1 MGDMPERLHVNY
13 EAGDGMDVEVYVDGK
28 YVLGATREEIGSKGV
43 AAVAGAARH
52 VAAALAAPAP
62 RPKLEI
68 VRTDD
73 GVSFYLNGKCLD
85 ETQPTRNAC
94 YAAESIA
101 KELARALGADVDEVA
116 DPAPQPYVYFIAYRH
131 NGGVGSVWHTRLTP
145 IEDAA
150 GEAESRAH
158 IDALHPEF
166 GGVVITNFICTDGPS

>member
-1 MGDMPERLHVNY
+1 MGDMPARLHVNY
-13 EAGDGMDVEVYVDGK
+13 EAGDGQDVEVYVDGK

-68 VRTDD
+68 VEGGT
-73 GVSFYLNGKCLD
+73 GVAELYLNGKYVADTDDSTL
-85 ETQPTRNAC
+85 EVAQR
-94 YAAESIA
+94 
-101 KELARALGADVDEVA
+101 LARALGADVDEVA